1 MGVFRHPHL
10 VRGTVH
16 TPQGKFFISRGV
28 VEVPDE
34 VGEGNGWV
42 RVDPDPDLRSEREWP
57 PAVSLSVADP
67 MPARGRS

>member
-16 TPQGKFFISRGV
+16 TPQGRFFISRGI

-34 VGEGNGWV
+34 VGESNGWL
-42 RVDPDPDLRSEREWP
+42 RLDPDADTRSGPAWP
-57 PAVSLSVADP
+57 PAVSPPVDP
-67 MPARGRS
+67 MPIPGRS